1 MGRERRFSVERGSSY
16 PGDCSHEFRPVAPAR
31 RSRGSFFGGDGEGSE
46 SNSRHSRQGAAGAR
60 RNSKS
65 GQPIMTMIF
74 RKPIEG
80 IERPQMPADVVIVGG
95 GPAGM
100 ACALRLAQLIDAHN
114 AAHPDSQLSKE
125 NIYVLEKAREIGQHC
140 LSGALLD
147 PRSMRELLPDFE
159 KEAPLDAKV
168 DKESVYFLTEKSKFK
183 FPITPPPLRDHGNY
197 VISLNRFVKWL
208 GSKVEE
214 TGITIFTG
222 FAGSELL
229 FEGDRVTGVRTD
241 DKGVDKEGHQK
252 SNFEPGYDLQAK
264 IVILAEGPRGSL
276 TKQLINKFDLAKNTN
291 PQTYGVGV
299 KELWEVPAGRIAPG
313 EVIYTMGWPLT
324 TKEYGGA
331 WIYGSKDN
339 VVSLGFVT
347 GLDYADPRLDPQRV
361 LQQFKRHPFVAK
373 LLEGGKMIR
382 YGAKSLPYGGWW
394 AIPPVAGNGWMI
406 LGDSAGF
413 LNSARLKGIHLA
425 IKSGMLAAETAF
437 EALKK
442 DDSSAAMLGEYQKKV
457 ESSWIKDELWKVRNM
472 HQGFEQGLYAGMFHT
487 GLQMITGGRGL
498 RNRYPARA
506 GHEHMHKLAELP
518 ADGGAEAHLLG
529 PAKGDGRLTFDKLTD
544 LYHSGTKHEEDQPSH
559 LVIDDTNI
567 CNTRCV
573 KEYGSPCQNFCPANV
588 YEMVDDAS
596 QPNGKLI
603 SLNPSNCVHCKT
615 CDIADPYQIITWV
628 PPEGGGGPNYDGM

>member
-1 MGRERRFSVERGSSY
+1 VL
-16 PGDCSHEFRPVAPAR
+16 
-31 RSRGSFFGGDGEGSE
+31 
-46 SNSRHSRQGAAGAR
+46 
-60 RNSKS
+60 
-65 GQPIMTMIF
+65 IF
-74 RKPIEG
+74 RKTLENV
-80 IERPQMPADVVIVGG
+80 ERPVMPADVVIVGG

-100 ACALRLAQLIDAHN
+100 ACALRLSQLIDDHN
-114 AAHPDSQLSKE
+114 GKNPDAQLSKE

-147 PRSMRELLPDFE
+147 PRSMRELMPGFE
-159 KEAPLDAKV
+159 KEAPIEAEV
-168 DKESVYFLTEKSKFK
+168 SKESVYFLTQKGKFK
-183 FPITPPPLRDHGNY
+183 LPITPPPLRDHGNY

-214 TGITIFTG
+214 TGITVFTG

-229 FEGDRVTGVRTD
+229 FDGNRVSGVRTD
-241 DKGVDKEGHQK
+241 DKGVDKLNQQK
-252 SNFEPGYDLQAK
+252 SNFEPGYDLRAK
-264 IVILAEGPRGSL
+264 ITILAEGPRGSL
-276 TKQLINKFDLAKNTN
+276 TKQLVEKFNLAKDRN

-299 KELWEVPAGRIAPG
+299 KELWEVPSGRIAAG

-331 WIYGSKDN
+331 WIYGGKDN

-347 GLDYADPRLDPQRV
+347 GLDYPDPRLDPQRV
-361 LQQFKRHPFVAK
+361 LQEFKKHPHITK

-394 AIPPVAGNGWMI
+394 AIPPVAGDGWMI

-413 LNSARLKGIHLA
+413 LNSQRLKGIHLA

-442 DDSSAAMLGEYQKKV
+442 GDSSVATLGGFQQAIEN
-457 ESSWIKDELWKVRNM
+457 SWIKNELWKVRNF
-472 HQGFEQGLYAGMFHT
+472 HQGFEGGFWAGMFHT
-487 GLQMITGGRGL
+487 GLQQVTGGRGL
-498 RNRYPARA
+498 RNRYPGKA

-518 ADGGAEAHLLG
+518 ADGGSEARLLG
-529 PAKGDGRLTFDKLTD
+529 PYKGDGKLTFDKLTD
-544 LYHSGTKHEEDQPSH
+544 LYHSGTKHEEDQPAH
-559 LVIDDTNI
+559 LVIHDTNI
-567 CNTRCV
+567 CEQRCL
-573 KEYGSPCQNFCPANV
+573 KEFGSPCQNFCPANV
-588 YEMVDDAS
+588 YEVVDDSAA
-596 QPNGKLI
+596 PNGKRI

-615 CDIADPYQIITWV
+615 CDIMDPYQIITWV